1 METRALTGKIALVT
15 GASRGLGRSIASTLA
30 QAGATVIVN
39 YHANQAAAEAVMQEI
54 EQQQGRAFA
63 LQADVA
69 DAAGVTRLFEQ
80 IRGVAGEV
88 DIVVN
93 NAGIGVPKP
102 FLDITP
108 DDWQQ
113 VLQTNLTSAFLVSQ
127 AAIPAMMAKGF
138 GRLITISSTAAQ
150 TGGVIGPHYTASK
163 AGMLG
168 LMHSYAALL
177 APHGITANAVAPA
190 LIETDMIR
198 NNPNITPDLIPLKRF
213 GQPKEVADAVLLL
226 ATNGYINGQTIN
238 VNGGLYMS

>member
-1 METRALTGKIALVT
+1 METHALTGKVALVT

-39 YHANQAAAEAVMQEI
+39 YHANQAAAEAVVQEI
-54 EQQQGRAFA
+54 EQQHGRAFA
-63 LQADVA
+63 LQANVA
-69 DAAGVTRLFEQ
+69 DAAAVTQLFEQ

-163 AGMLG
+163 AGMIG

-190 LIETDMIR
+190 LIETDMIH

-213 GQPKEVADAVLLL
+213 GQPQEVADAVLLL

>member
-39 YHANQAAAEAVMQEI
+39 YHANQAAAEAVVQEI
-54 EQQQGRAFA
+54 EQQHGRAFA

-69 DAAGVTRLFEQ
+69 DAAAVTRLFEQ

-102 FLDITP
+102 FLEITP
-108 DDWQQ
+108 DDWQL

-163 AGMLG
+163 AGMIG

-213 GQPKEVADAVLLL
+213 GQPQEVADAVLLL

>member
-15 GASRGLGRSIASTLA
+15 GASRGLGRSIANTLA

-39 YHANQAAAEAVMQEI
+39 YHANQSAAEAVVQDI
-54 EQQQGRAFA
+54 EQQHDRAFA

-69 DAAGVTRLFEQ
+69 DAAAVTRLFEQ

-102 FLDITP
+102 FLEITP

-163 AGMLG
+163 AGMIG

-213 GQPKEVADAVLLL
+213 GQPQEVADAVLLL

>member
-39 YHANQAAAEAVMQEI
+39 YHANQAAAEAVVQEI

-69 DAAGVTRLFEQ
+69 DVAAVTRLFEQ
-80 IRGVAGEV
+80 IRGVAGDV

-102 FLDITP
+102 FLEITP

-163 AGMLG
+163 AGMIG
-168 LMHSYAALL
+168 LMHSYAALR

-213 GQPKEVADAVLLL
+213 GQPQEVADAVLLL

>member
-39 YHANQAAAEAVMQEI
+39 YHANQAAAEAVVQDI

-69 DAAGVTRLFEQ
+69 DVAAVTRLFEQ
-80 IRGVAGEV
+80 IRGVAGDV

-102 FLDITP
+102 FLEITP

-163 AGMLG
+163 AGMIG

-213 GQPKEVADAVLLL
+213 GQPQEVADAVLLL

>member
-39 YHANQAAAEAVMQEI
+39 YHANQAAAAAVVQEI
-54 EQQQGRAFA
+54 EQQHGRAFA

-69 DAAGVTRLFEQ
+69 DAAAVTRLFEQ
-80 IRGVAGEV
+80 IKGVAGEV

-163 AGMLG
+163 AGMIG

-213 GQPKEVADAVLLL
+213 GQPQEVADAVLLL

>member
-39 YHANQAAAEAVMQEI
+39 YHANQAAAEAVVQEI

-69 DAAGVTRLFEQ
+69 DAAAVTQLFEQ

-163 AGMLG
+163 AGMIG

-190 LIETDMIR
+190 LIETDMIH

-213 GQPKEVADAVLLL
+213 GQPQEVADAVLLL

>member
-15 GASRGLGRSIASTLA
+15 GASRGLGRSIACTLA

-39 YHANQAAAEAVMQEI
+39 YHANQAAAEAVVQEI
-54 EQQQGRAFA
+54 EQQHGRAFA

-69 DAAGVTRLFEQ
+69 DAAAVTRLFEQ

-102 FLDITP
+102 FLEITP
-108 DDWQQ
+108 DDWQL

-163 AGMLG
+163 AGMIG

-213 GQPKEVADAVLLL
+213 GQPQEVADAVLLL

>member
-39 YHANQAAAEAVMQEI
+39 YHANQAAAEAVVQEI

-69 DAAGVTRLFEQ
+69 DAAAVTQLFEQ

-163 AGMLG
+163 AGMIG

-213 GQPKEVADAVLLL
+213 GQPQEVADAVLLL

>member
-39 YHANQAAAEAVMQEI
+39 YHANQAAAEAVVQEI

-69 DAAGVTRLFEQ
+69 DVAAVTRLFEQ
-80 IRGVAGEV
+80 IRGVAGDV

-102 FLDITP
+102 FLEITP

-163 AGMLG
+163 AGMIG

-213 GQPKEVADAVLLL
+213 GQPQEVADAVLLL

>member
-1 METRALTGKIALVT
+1 METHALTGKVALVT

-39 YHANQAAAEAVMQEI
+39 YHANQAAAEAVVQEI
-54 EQQQGRAFA
+54 EQQHGRAFA

-69 DAAGVTRLFEQ
+69 EAAAVTQLFEQ

-150 TGGVIGPHYTASK
+150 TGGVMGPHYTASK
-163 AGMLG
+163 AGLIG

-177 APHGITANAVAPA
+177 ASHGITANAVAPA

-213 GQPKEVADAVLLL
+213 GQPQEVADAVLLL

>member
-39 YHANQAAAEAVMQEI
+39 YHANQAAAEAVVQKI

-69 DAAGVTRLFEQ
+69 DTAAVTRLFEQ
-80 IRGVAGEV
+80 IREVAGEV

-108 DDWQQ
+108 GDWQQ

-163 AGMLG
+163 AGMIG

-213 GQPKEVADAVLLL
+213 GQPQEVADAVLLL

>member
-39 YHANQAAAEAVMQEI
+39 YHANQAAAEAVVQEI
-54 EQQQGRAFA
+54 EQQHGRAFA

-69 DAAGVTRLFEQ
+69 DAAAVTRLFEQ
-80 IRGVAGEV
+80 IKGVAGEV

-108 DDWQQ
+108 DDWQL

-163 AGMLG
+163 AGMIG

-213 GQPKEVADAVLLL
+213 GQPQEVADAVLLL

>member
-1 METRALTGKIALVT
+1 METLALTGKVALVT
-15 GASRGLGRSIASTLA
+15 GASRGLGRSIACTLA

-39 YHANQAAAEAVMQEI
+39 YHASQAAAEAVVQEI
-54 EQQQGRAFA
+54 MQQHGRAFA
-63 LQADVA
+63 VQADVA
-69 DAAGVTRLFEQ
+69 DATAVTQLFQQ

-102 FLDITP
+102 FLEITL
-108 DDWQQ
+108 DDWQR

-163 AGMLG
+163 AGLIG
-168 LMHSYAALL
+168 LMHSYASLL
-177 APHGITANAVAPA
+177 ASHGITANAVAPA

-213 GQPKEVADAVLLL
+213 GQPQEVADAVLLL
-226 ATNGYINGQTIN
+226 ATNGYMNGQTIN